1 MSSGQTAELATVIQ
15 NFLPGLQAVKP
26 LPVNQLRTLLALQH
40 CRTEK
45 MGGRVEQCTC
55 CGKEEV
61 LYNSCR
67 NRHCPKCGS
76 IEREKWLI
84 SREADLLPVNYLH
97 MVFTIPD
104 KLNRLFLHH
113 QVDCYNILFR
123 VVNQV
128 MTGFAANPDFLDA
141 RIGYTAILHPWG
153 QNLSY
158 HPHLHLVVPAG
169 GITRNNRWKPAR
181 GDGKFL
187 FPVGQ
192 LSHVFRAK
200 MVAELR
206 RYVRKENIIVEKGL
220 FNSLFKTGWVVYAKP
235 PFEGPKQ
242 VLSYLGRYTHRT
254 AISNNRILKVNDE
267 NVVFSW
273 HNYQNNYQQVITE
286 IDGKTFLQRFC
297 LHILPP
303 GFTRIRHYGF
313 MASAAKTKALA
324 ALRKYFH
331 LPEPEKPGC
340 TWQQIVK
347 TRMNIQVGCCK
358 SCGGMVETVRILLPF
373 FHQPIRAP
381 AKC

>member
-1 MSSGQTAELATVIQ
+1 MSSGKTAELATVIQ
-15 NFLPGLQAVKP
+15 NFLPVMQAAKP
-26 LPVNQLRTLLALQH
+26 LPANQLRTLLALQY

-45 MGGRVEQCTC
+45 MGGRIEQCSC

-61 LYNSCR
+61 FYNSCR

-84 SREADLLPVNYLH
+84 NREADLLPVNYLH

-104 KLNRLFLHH
+104 KLNQLFLHH

-128 MTGFAANPDFLDA
+128 MSGFAANPAFLDA
-141 RIGYTAILHPWG
+141 RIGYTAILHTWG

-169 GITRNNRWKPAR
+169 GITRNNKWKPAR
-181 GDGKFL
+181 GEAKFL
-187 FPVGQ
+187 FPVEQ
-192 LSHVFRAK
+192 LSKVFRAK
-200 MVAELR
+200 VVAELR
-206 RYVRKENIIVEKGL
+206 SYVQNENITVGKGL
-220 FNSLFKTGWVVYAKP
+220 FNSLFKTDWVVYAKT
-235 PFEGPKQ
+235 PFDGPKQ

-254 AISNNRILKVNDE
+254 AISNNRILKVDNK
-267 NVVFSW
+267 NVLFSW
-273 HNYQNNYQQVITE
+273 CDYQNDYRKIITE
-286 IDGKTFLQRFC
+286 INGVTFLKRFC

-313 MASAAKTKALA
+313 ISPAAKTKALN
-324 ALRKYFH
+324 ALREYFY
-331 LPEPEKPGC
+331 LPEPEKPVH

-347 TRMNIQVGCCK
+347 TRMKIQLACCK
-358 SCGGMVETVRILLPF
+358 SCGGTLETVRILPPF
-373 FHQPIRAP
+373 FHQLIRAP
-381 AKC
+381 VKC